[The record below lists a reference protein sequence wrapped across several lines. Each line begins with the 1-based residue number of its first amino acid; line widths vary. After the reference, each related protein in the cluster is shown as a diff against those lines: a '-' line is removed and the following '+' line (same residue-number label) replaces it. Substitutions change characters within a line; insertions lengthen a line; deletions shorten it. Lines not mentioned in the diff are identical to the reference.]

1 MYGSGGKLGIFGLGR
16 ADVLRLPLGFPLF
29 LSSGL
34 RKYAILDL
42 NPLTKYSYEMLHQGT
57 CCAT

>member
-1 MYGSGGKLGIFGLGR
+1 
-16 ADVLRLPLGFPLF
+16 
-29 LSSGL
+29 L

-57 CCAT
+57 CCATWRYSSSVG